1 MSAGR
6 EAQPSNARRAR
17 RRTIEARPTLG
28 RGVALGPRKEAEE

>member
-17 RRTIEARPTLG
+17 PTIEARPTLG
-28 RGVALGPRKEAEE
+28 RDVTLGPRKEAEE